1 MKITY
6 LKSRQIF
13 NSRGNPTVETDL
25 IIIDKFFGRA
35 SVPSGASKGIFEA
48 IELRDKSKDY
58 NGEGVL
64 ISVEKINN
72 EIKRKILD
80 VKFNSQED
88 LDNFL
93 IKLDGTAN
101 KSNLGANTI
110 LSISIAFAKAMANL

>member
-1 MKITY
+1 M
-6 LKSRQIF
+6 
-13 NSRGNPTVETDL
+13 
-25 IIIDKFFGRA
+25 
-35 SVPSGASKGIFEA
+35 PSGASKGIFEA

-64 ISVEKINN
+64 ISAEKINN

-93 IKLDGTAN
+93 IKIRWN
-101 KSNLGANTI
+101 SKINLI
-110 LSISIAFAKAMANL
+110 